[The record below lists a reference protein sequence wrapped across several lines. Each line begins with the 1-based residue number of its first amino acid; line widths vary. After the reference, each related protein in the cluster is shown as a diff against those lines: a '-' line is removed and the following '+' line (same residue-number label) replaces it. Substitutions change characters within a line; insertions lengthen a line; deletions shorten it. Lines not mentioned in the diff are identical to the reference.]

1 MIRSTIDLALGGM
14 LFSAIMIGTAA
25 LAIGLKLARSGR

>member
-1 MIRSTIDLALGGM
+1 MIRAIIDIALGGI

-25 LAIGLKLARSGR
+25 LAIGLKLARSGG